1 MENKSVVEIEEA
13 VIIKG
18 EHIWENDGTILYH
31 DRGGDYM
38 DLYMC

>member
-18 EHIWENDGTILYH
+18 EHIWGDNGTILYP
-31 DRGGDYM
+31 DCGGDYM
-38 DLYMC
+38 NLHMC